1 MELLDELELMAQA
14 ASASAL
20 QENDENLESTI
31 SRWQKLFGYSASL
44 AEFKIKDHR
53 KHALDFMI
61 SDDHWLVIR
70 DRMEA
75 EGHDRESYGH
85 AYNYRHTTHD
95 VIEHRDMIMK
105 ERRMLR
111 ALSFLIK
118 LEGPFS
124 KVKSIIEAASLSLD
138 ASTEVFPATDLFG
151 EPCSFYRINGMD
163 KLALEGWLKE
173 HPQPDLF
180 SPTYVRYIARKDLSS
195 TSLYP
200 TLGLD
205 TTLPQYR
212 PDSNKIRRLT
222 PCPSQNEYPVWY
234 FFYGTLLDKAILVR
248 LFGSDFHAPYH
259 MAKIRGGIVKTMGKY
274 NALVDDESG
283 TNVVHGKAMR
293 VQTREHEERL
303 RAYETNVYEVVRCK
317 IEVGPNE
324 FIKGLTFRFIAD
336 FMD

>member
-14 ASASAL
+14 ASAL
-20 QENDENLESTI
+20 QENDEDMESTVT
-31 SRWQKLFGYSASL
+31 RWQKLFGYSVST

-53 KHALDFMI
+53 KNALDFII
-61 SDDHWLVIR
+61 SDDHWFVVR

-75 EGHDRESYGH
+75 EGHDRESYEH
-85 AYNYRHTTHD
+85 FYNYRQATHD
-95 VIEHRDMIMK
+95 VINNQNLSMK

-111 ALSFLIK
+111 ALGFLVK

-124 KVKSIIEAASLSLD
+124 TVRSIIQAAGLSLD
-138 ASTEVFPATDLFG
+138 ASTEVIPATDFSG
-151 EPCSFYRINGMD
+151 EPCSFYRINMMD
-163 KLALEGWLKE
+163 RLAIEEWLEK
-173 HPQPDLF
+173 HPRSDLF
-180 SPTYVRYIARKDLSS
+180 SPTYVRDIARKDLSS

-205 TTLPQYR
+205 TTLPHYR
-212 PDSNKIRRLT
+212 PESDKAYHQT
-222 PCPSQNEYPVWY
+222 PRPSQNEYPVWY
-234 FFYGTLLDKAILVR
+234 FFYGTLLDKAILAR
-248 LFGSDFHAPYH
+248 LFGSDFHAPYRE
-259 MAKIRGGIVKTMGKY
+259 ARIRGGIVKTMGKY

-324 FIKGLTFRFIAD
+324 FINGLTFRFIAEFLD
-336 FMD
+336 